1 VNENIFKASVVLID
15 NNKLR
20 LSDTMKRILALV
32 LVVLIGSL
40 SAWYNPATPD
50 ILDARYDYTKC
61 NVEYTKDWL
70 SMREGCGEQ
79 KGVDVFDSSDY
90 VDELDEGVADLK
102 DAADEGDQLEFGTTM
117 FKLGLDSLDLIGA
130 IVRDAFDHKTFAFFS
145 CVRDGEEPLMDARDE
160 CRADAMEKER
170 GASKDYVQ
178 NELDYAEEQIDE
190 LEEKGADTSGMEQI
204 IDYGDELIDDID
216 PAFDTG
222 DVKEVRKL
230 HLRHSRI
237 LLLFRLEKMLA
248 TIDYARPVIEDGN
261 NGNKEEILERA
272 DELEEDIQDL
282 LEECEYS
289 AEVDD
294 NLDYG
299 TDNGECWADSLVLF
313 RDFNSIQLLILEGI
327 FE

>member
-1 VNENIFKASVVLID
+1 MNENIFKGSVVLID
-15 NNKLR
+15 NNKSR
-20 LSDTMKRILALV
+20 LSDNMKRILALV
-32 LVVLIGSL
+32 LVVLLGSVG
-40 SAWYNPATPD
+40 AWYNPATSD
-50 ILDARYDYTKC
+50 ILDARYDYTEC

-70 SMREGCGEQ
+70 SMREDCGEQ
-79 KGVDVFDSSDY
+79 EDVDVFDSSDY
-90 VDELDEGVADLK
+90 VDDLDEGMEDLR

-130 IVRDAFDHKTFAFFS
+130 VIRDAFDHKTLDFFS
-145 CVRDGEEPLMDARDE
+145 CVRDGEEPLIDERDD

-170 GASKDYVQ
+170 DAAKDYME

-190 LEEKGADTSGMEQI
+190 LDEKGADTSGMEDVVEQ
-204 IDYGDELIDDID
+204 GEELIDDID

-230 HLRHSRI
+230 HLRHSRLVLI
-237 LLLFRLEKMLA
+237 FRLEKMLA
-248 TIDYARPVIEDGN
+248 TIDYARPIIEDGD

-272 DELEEDIQDL
+272 DALEEDIEDL

-299 TDNGECWADSLVLF
+299 TDNGGCWADSLVLF

>member
-1 VNENIFKASVVLID
+1 
-15 NNKLR
+15 
-20 LSDTMKRILALV
+20 MKRILAFV
-32 LVVLIGSL
+32 LVVLLGSVG
-40 SAWYNPATPD
+40 AWYNPATPD
-50 ILDARYDYTKC
+50 MLDARYDYTEC
-61 NVEYTKDWL
+61 NVEYTKEWL
-70 SMREGCGEQ
+70 SMREDCGQQ

-90 VDELDEGVADLK
+90 VDELDENMDELR
-102 DAADEGDQLEFGTTM
+102 DAADDGDQLDFGTTM
-117 FKLGLDSLDLIGA
+117 FRLGMDSLDLIGA
-130 IVRDAFDHKTFAFFS
+130 VIRDAFDHKTFAFFS
-145 CVRDGEEPLMDARDE
+145 CVRDGEEPLMNERDE
-160 CRADAMEKER
+160 CRVRAMEKER
-170 GASKDYVQ
+170 VASKDYVQ

-190 LEEKGADTSGMEQI
+190 LDEKGADTSGMEEV
-204 IDYGDELIDDID
+204 IDQGEELIDDID
-216 PAFDTG
+216 PAFDTE

-230 HLRHSRI
+230 HLRHSR
-237 LLLFRLEKMLA
+237 LLLVFRLEKMLA
-248 TIDYARPVIEDGN
+248 TIDYARPIIEDGN

-272 DELEEDIQDL
+272 DELEEDIEDL